1 MDQSKLDLI
10 AEYNDKSKA
19 NETRLQRLEG
29 ENYDL
34 KEAYREKM
42 RKCAAWEKV
51 YYSVLYICA
60 VLCAYIY

>member
-10 AEYNDKSKA
+10 AQFNDKSKA
-19 NETRLQRLEG
+19 SETRLQRLGG

-51 YYSVLYICA
+51 CYYVYSLRCV
-60 VLCAYIY
+60 